1 MDLSSLLHLGGDY
14 RNHKMILI
22 DTFLPGFSLL
32 GDNID
37 PRGVI
42 WDTQETAETERERGA
57 SAKIQD
63 LMLLPNID
71 TWIGCW
77 IFIYL
82 LLRLRPFFFVALAFG
97 FVSSAKEFAHKS
109 NCWDPQTHRHHY
121 DSPPGQKT
129 AVKGETIRL
138 VDKPTV
144 KTYSFGSKRG
154 IVIVMHVK
162 NKMLIID
169 KWLMIIIWLFEY

>member
-63 LMLLPNID
+63 LMLLPNVD

-82 LLRLRPFFFVALAFG
+82 LLRLRPFFFCSFG
-97 FVSSAKEFAHKS
+97 FCFCQFCKRICSQKQLLRPTNTQTSLWQSTRAKNSGEGWDDQA
-109 NCWDPQTHRHHY
+109 CWQTN
-121 DSPPGQKT
+121 
-129 AVKGETIRL
+129 
-138 VDKPTV
+138 
-144 KTYSFGSKRG
+144 SKN
-154 IVIVMHVK
+154 IFSWK
-162 NKMLIID
+162 
-169 KWLMIIIWLFEY
+169 